1 MYICQ
6 YFSIVFL
13 FIILAHLM
21 INPGLDKLVSEHM
34 AQGQTIEVRQ
44 YANAM
49 VAASEIWGLQLPYL
63 LGKKYQVR
71 IF

>member
-1 MYICQ
+1 
-6 YFSIVFL
+6 
-13 FIILAHLM
+13 M
-21 INPGLDKLVSEHM
+21 INPGLEKLVSEHM

-44 YANAM
+44 YANEM

-63 LGKKYQVR
+63 LGKKYLVR